1 VPLLDAV
8 GRVLAEPVVS
18 PIDQPPWDNSAMDG
32 FAARTAD
39 IRGAGPQSPVEL
51 LVVDDVPAG
60 GFPSRAIGPGE
71 AARIMTGAP
80 VPEGAD
86 TVVRV
91 EHTDVWDAAARA
103 GGGEGVQMRGGGRK
117 STRLKSSHVKISY
130 DV

>member
-1 VPLLDAV
+1 PRHPPHVQPLIPCPTLF
-8 GRVLAEPVVS
+8 RS
-18 PIDQPPWDNSAMDG
+18 Q
-32 FAARTAD
+32 
-39 IRGAGPQSPVEL
+39 L